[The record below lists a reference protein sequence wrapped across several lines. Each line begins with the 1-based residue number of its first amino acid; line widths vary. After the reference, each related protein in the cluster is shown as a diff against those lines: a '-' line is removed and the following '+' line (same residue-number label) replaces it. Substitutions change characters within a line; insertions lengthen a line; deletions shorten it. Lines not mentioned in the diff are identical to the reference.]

1 MVYNTIIFSDEAA
14 NVASK
19 VMNEYDVHVTLILCV
34 AAIIIV
40 AIVCHA
46 IKVVNSNKKQETIK
60 AILEDMLKND
70 SKIID
75 TIKKFQ
81 DSEKSKLE
89 QETIKAILEDM
100 LKNDSKIIDAIK
112 KIQGGDKSNLNQ
124 DTDAG
129 K

>member
-1 MVYNTIIFSDEAA
+1 MVFNTILLSDMVV

-34 AAIIIV
+34 SAIIIV

-60 AILEDMLKND
+60 AILKDML
-70 SKIID
+70 
-75 TIKKFQ
+75 
-81 DSEKSKLE
+81 E
-89 QETIKAILEDM
+89 
-100 LKNDSKIIDAIK
+100 NDSKIIDAIK
-112 KIQGGDKSNLNQ
+112 NIKSIDKSNINQ

>member
-34 AAIIIV
+34 SAIIIV

-46 IKVVNSNKKQETIK
+46 IKVINSNKRQETIK
-60 AILEDMLKND
+60 AILEDML
-70 SKIID
+70 
-75 TIKKFQ
+75 
-81 DSEKSKLE
+81 E
-89 QETIKAILEDM
+89 
-100 LKNDSKIIDAIK
+100 NDSKIIDAIK
-112 KIQGGDKSNLNQ
+112 NIKSIDKSNINK

>member
-1 MVYNTIIFSDEAA
+1 MLGVALRVWVVANVLIMCGSRTIFRCLEIQIYNDMVYNTIIFSDEAA

-34 AAIIIV
+34 SAIIIV

-75 TIKKFQ
+75 TIKK
-81 DSEKSKLE
+81 
-89 QETIKAILEDM
+89 
-100 LKNDSKIIDAIK
+100 
-112 KIQGGDKSNLNQ
+112 IQGGDKSNLNQ

>member
-34 AAIIIV
+34 SAIIIV

-46 IKVVNSNKKQETIK
+46 IKVINSNKKQETIK
-60 AILEDMLKND
+60 AILEDML
-70 SKIID
+70 
-75 TIKKFQ
+75 
-81 DSEKSKLE
+81 E
-89 QETIKAILEDM
+89 
-100 LKNDSKIIDAIK
+100 NDSKIIDAIK
-112 KIQGGDKSNLNQ
+112 NIKSIDKSNINK

>member
-1 MVYNTIIFSDEAA
+1 MVFNTIFLSDMVV

-34 AAIIIV
+34 SAIIIV

-60 AILEDMLKND
+60 AILKDML
-70 SKIID
+70 
-75 TIKKFQ
+75 
-81 DSEKSKLE
+81 E
-89 QETIKAILEDM
+89 
-100 LKNDSKIIDAIK
+100 NDSKIIDAIK
-112 KIQGGDKSNLNQ
+112 NIKSIDKSNINQ

>member
-34 AAIIIV
+34 SAIIIV

-60 AILEDMLKND
+60 AILKDML
-70 SKIID
+70 
-75 TIKKFQ
+75 
-81 DSEKSKLE
+81 E
-89 QETIKAILEDM
+89 
-100 LKNDSKIIDAIK
+100 NDSKIIDAIK
-112 KIQGGDKSNLNQ
+112 NIKSIDKSNINK

>member
-1 MVYNTIIFSDEAA
+1 MVFNTIFLSDMVV

-34 AAIIIV
+34 SAIIIV

-60 AILEDMLKND
+60 AILKDML
-70 SKIID
+70 
-75 TIKKFQ
+75 
-81 DSEKSKLE
+81 E
-89 QETIKAILEDM
+89 
-100 LKNDSKIIDAIK
+100 NDSKIIDAIK
-112 KIQGGDKSNLNQ
+112 NIKSIDTSNINQ

>member
-1 MVYNTIIFSDEAA
+1 MVFNTILLSDMVV

-34 AAIIIV
+34 SAIIIV

-60 AILEDMLKND
+60 AILEDML
-70 SKIID
+70 
-75 TIKKFQ
+75 
-81 DSEKSKLE
+81 E
-89 QETIKAILEDM
+89 
-100 LKNDSKIIDAIK
+100 NDSKIIDAIK
-112 KIQGGDKSNLNQ
+112 NIKSIDKSNIYQ

>member
-1 MVYNTIIFSDEAA
+1 MVFNTIFLSDMVV

-34 AAIIIV
+34 SAIIIV
-40 AIVCHA
+40 AIFCHA
-46 IKVVNSNKKQETIK
+46 IKVINSNKKQETIK
-60 AILEDMLKND
+60 AILEDML
-70 SKIID
+70 
-75 TIKKFQ
+75 
-81 DSEKSKLE
+81 E
-89 QETIKAILEDM
+89 
-100 LKNDSKIIDAIK
+100 NDSKIIDAIK

>member
-34 AAIIIV
+34 SAIIIV

-60 AILEDMLKND
+60 AILEDML
-70 SKIID
+70 
-75 TIKKFQ
+75 
-81 DSEKSKLE
+81 E
-89 QETIKAILEDM
+89 
-100 LKNDSKIIDAIK
+100 NDSKIIDAIK
-112 KIQGGDKSNLNQ
+112 NIKSIDKSNINK

>member
-1 MVYNTIIFSDEAA
+1 MVFNTIFLSDMVV

-34 AAIIIV
+34 SAIIIV

-46 IKVVNSNKKQETIK
+46 IKVINSNKKQETIK

-75 TIKKFQ
+75 
-81 DSEKSKLE
+81 
-89 QETIKAILEDM
+89 
-100 LKNDSKIIDAIK
+100 AIK
-112 KIQGGDKSNLNQ
+112 NIKSIDKSNINKN
-124 DTDAG
+124 TDAG

>member
-1 MVYNTIIFSDEAA
+1 MVFNTIFLSDMVV

-46 IKVVNSNKKQETIK
+46 IKVINSNKKQETIK
-60 AILEDMLKND
+60 AILEDML
-70 SKIID
+70 
-75 TIKKFQ
+75 
-81 DSEKSKLE
+81 E
-89 QETIKAILEDM
+89 
-100 LKNDSKIIDAIK
+100 NDSKIIDAIK
-112 KIQGGDKSNLNQ
+112 KIQSIDKSNINKN
-124 DTDAG
+124 TDAG

>member
-34 AAIIIV
+34 SAIIIV

-46 IKVVNSNKKQETIK
+46 IKVINSNKKQETIK
-60 AILEDMLKND
+60 AILEDML
-70 SKIID
+70 
-75 TIKKFQ
+75 
-81 DSEKSKLE
+81 E
-89 QETIKAILEDM
+89 
-100 LKNDSKIIDAIK
+100 NDSKIIDAIK
-112 KIQGGDKSNLNQ
+112 NIKSIDKSNINQ

>member
-34 AAIIIV
+34 SAIIIV

-46 IKVVNSNKKQETIK
+46 IKVINSNKKQETIK
-60 AILEDMLKND
+60 AILEDML
-70 SKIID
+70 
-75 TIKKFQ
+75 
-81 DSEKSKLE
+81 E
-89 QETIKAILEDM
+89 
-100 LKNDSKIIDAIK
+100 NDSKIIDAIK
-112 KIQGGDKSNLNQ
+112 NIKSIDKSNINKN
-124 DTDAG
+124 TDAG

>member
-1 MVYNTIIFSDEAA
+1 MVFNTILLSDMVA

-19 VMNEYDVHVTLILCV
+19 VMNEYDVYVTLILCV
-34 AAIIIV
+34 SAIIIV

-60 AILEDMLKND
+60 AILEDML
-70 SKIID
+70 
-75 TIKKFQ
+75 
-81 DSEKSKLE
+81 E
-89 QETIKAILEDM
+89 
-100 LKNDSKIIDAIK
+100 NDSKIIDAIK
-112 KIQGGDKSNLNQ
+112 NIKSIDKSNINQ

>member
-34 AAIIIV
+34 SAIIIV

-46 IKVVNSNKKQETIK
+46 IKVINSNKKQETIK
-60 AILEDMLKND
+60 AILEDML
-70 SKIID
+70 
-75 TIKKFQ
+75 
-81 DSEKSKLE
+81 E
-89 QETIKAILEDM
+89 
-100 LKNDSKIIDAIK
+100 NDSKIIDAIK
-112 KIQGGDKSNLNQ
+112 KIQSIDKSNINKN
-124 DTDAG
+124 TDAG

>member
-1 MVYNTIIFSDEAA
+1 MVFNTILLSDMVV

-34 AAIIIV
+34 SAIIIV

-60 AILEDMLKND
+60 AMLEDML
-70 SKIID
+70 
-75 TIKKFQ
+75 
-81 DSEKSKLE
+81 E
-89 QETIKAILEDM
+89 
-100 LKNDSKIIDAIK
+100 NDSKIIDAIK
-112 KIQGGDKSNLNQ
+112 NIKSIDKSNINQ

>member
-1 MVYNTIIFSDEAA
+1 MVFNTILLSDMVV

-34 AAIIIV
+34 SAIIIV

-60 AILEDMLKND
+60 AILEDML
-70 SKIID
+70 
-75 TIKKFQ
+75 
-81 DSEKSKLE
+81 E
-89 QETIKAILEDM
+89 
-100 LKNDSKIIDAIK
+100 NDSKIIDAIK
-112 KIQGGDKSNLNQ
+112 NIKSIDKSNINKN
-124 DTDAG
+124 TDAG

>member
-1 MVYNTIIFSDEAA
+1 MVFNTIFLSDMVV

-19 VMNEYDVHVTLILCV
+19 EMNEYDVHVTLILCV
-34 AAIIIV
+34 SAIIIV

-60 AILEDMLKND
+60 AILEDML
-70 SKIID
+70 
-75 TIKKFQ
+75 
-81 DSEKSKLE
+81 E
-89 QETIKAILEDM
+89 
-100 LKNDSKIIDAIK
+100 NDSKIIDAIK
-112 KIQGGDKSNLNQ
+112 NIKSIDKSNINQ

>member
-34 AAIIIV
+34 SAIIIV
-40 AIVCHA
+40 AIVCHV

-60 AILEDMLKND
+60 AILEDML
-70 SKIID
+70 
-75 TIKKFQ
+75 
-81 DSEKSKLE
+81 E
-89 QETIKAILEDM
+89 
-100 LKNDSKIIDAIK
+100 NDSKIIDAIK
-112 KIQGGDKSNLNQ
+112 KIQSIDKSNINKN
-124 DTDAG
+124 TDAG

>member
-34 AAIIIV
+34 SAIIIV

-60 AILEDMLKND
+60 AILEDML
-70 SKIID
+70 
-75 TIKKFQ
+75 
-81 DSEKSKLE
+81 E
-89 QETIKAILEDM
+89 
-100 LKNDSKIIDAIK
+100 NDSKIIDAIK
-112 KIQGGDKSNLNQ
+112 NIKSIDKSNINKN
-124 DTDAG
+124 TDAG

>member
-1 MVYNTIIFSDEAA
+1 MVFNTILLSDMVV

-34 AAIIIV
+34 SAIIIV

-60 AILEDMLKND
+60 AILEDML
-70 SKIID
+70 
-75 TIKKFQ
+75 
-81 DSEKSKLE
+81 E
-89 QETIKAILEDM
+89 
-100 LKNDSKIIDAIK
+100 NDSKIIDAIK
-112 KIQGGDKSNLNQ
+112 NIKSIDKSNINQ

>member
-1 MVYNTIIFSDEAA
+1 MVFNTIFLSDMVV

-34 AAIIIV
+34 SAIIIV

-60 AILEDMLKND
+60 AILEDML
-70 SKIID
+70 
-75 TIKKFQ
+75 
-81 DSEKSKLE
+81 E
-89 QETIKAILEDM
+89 
-100 LKNDSKIIDAIK
+100 NDSKIIDAIK
-112 KIQGGDKSNLNQ
+112 NNKSIDKSNINQ

>member
-1 MVYNTIIFSDEAA
+1 MVFDMILLSDKVV

-34 AAIIIV
+34 SAIIIV

-46 IKVVNSNKKQETIK
+46 IKVINSNKKQETIK
-60 AILEDMLKND
+60 AILEDMLEKDND
-70 SKIID
+70 IIEA
-75 TIKKFQ
+75 IKKF
-81 DSEKSKLE
+81 
-89 QETIKAILEDM
+89 
-100 LKNDSKIIDAIK
+100 
-112 KIQGGDKSNLNQ
+112 QGGDKSNLNQ

>member
-34 AAIIIV
+34 SAIIIV

-60 AILEDMLKND
+60 AILKDML
-70 SKIID
+70 
-75 TIKKFQ
+75 
-81 DSEKSKLE
+81 E
-89 QETIKAILEDM
+89 
-100 LKNDSKIIDAIK
+100 NDSKIIDAIK
-112 KIQGGDKSNLNQ
+112 NIKSIDKSNINQ

>member
-1 MVYNTIIFSDEAA
+1 MVFNTILLSDMVV
-14 NVASK
+14 NVARK

-34 AAIIIV
+34 SAIIIV

-60 AILEDMLKND
+60 AILKDMLEND

-75 TIKKFQ
+75 T
-81 DSEKSKLE
+81 
-89 QETIKAILEDM
+89 
-100 LKNDSKIIDAIK
+100 IK

>member
-1 MVYNTIIFSDEAA
+1 MVFNTILLSDMVV
-14 NVASK
+14 NVASR
-19 VMNEYDVHVTLILCV
+19 VTNEYDVHLTLVLCV
-34 AAIIIV
+34 SAICIV

-46 IKVVNSNKKQETIK
+46 IKVINSKKKQETIK
-60 AILEDMLKND
+60 SVLKDMLEND

-75 TIKKFQ
+75 T
-81 DSEKSKLE
+81 
-89 QETIKAILEDM
+89 
-100 LKNDSKIIDAIK
+100 IK

>member
-1 MVYNTIIFSDEAA
+1 MVFNTIFLSDMVV
-14 NVASK
+14 NVARK

-34 AAIIIV
+34 SAIIIV

-60 AILEDMLKND
+60 AILEDML
-70 SKIID
+70 
-75 TIKKFQ
+75 
-81 DSEKSKLE
+81 E
-89 QETIKAILEDM
+89 
-100 LKNDSKIIDAIK
+100 NDSKIIDAIK
-112 KIQGGDKSNLNQ
+112 NIKSIDKSNINQ

>member
-60 AILEDMLKND
+60 AILEDML
-70 SKIID
+70 
-75 TIKKFQ
+75 
-81 DSEKSKLE
+81 E
-89 QETIKAILEDM
+89 
-100 LKNDSKIIDAIK
+100 NDSKIIDAIK
-112 KIQGGDKSNLNQ
+112 KIQSIDKSNINKN
-124 DTDAG
+124 TDAG

>member
-1 MVYNTIIFSDEAA
+1 MVFNTILLSDMVV

-34 AAIIIV
+34 SAIIIV

-60 AILEDMLKND
+60 AILEDMV
-70 SKIID
+70 
-75 TIKKFQ
+75 
-81 DSEKSKLE
+81 E
-89 QETIKAILEDM
+89 
-100 LKNDSKIIDAIK
+100 NDSKIIDAIK
-112 KIQGGDKSNLNQ
+112 NIKSIDKSNINQ

>member
-34 AAIIIV
+34 SAIIIV

-60 AILEDMLKND
+60 SILEDML
-70 SKIID
+70 
-75 TIKKFQ
+75 
-81 DSEKSKLE
+81 E
-89 QETIKAILEDM
+89 
-100 LKNDSKIIDAIK
+100 NDSKIIDAIK
-112 KIQGGDKSNLNQ
+112 KIQSIDKSNINKN
-124 DTDAG
+124 TDAG